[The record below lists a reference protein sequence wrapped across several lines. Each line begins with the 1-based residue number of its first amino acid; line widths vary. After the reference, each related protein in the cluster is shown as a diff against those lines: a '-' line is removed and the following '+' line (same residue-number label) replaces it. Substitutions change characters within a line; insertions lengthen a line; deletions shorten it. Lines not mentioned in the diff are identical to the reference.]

1 MDAKMSM
8 PTFMIYT
15 HLFGARIRLKVL
27 HSIAR
32 GIAPSEQNCSQRL
45 QKRRSLVP
53 LRLTLAPDLL
63 TTSASLNIR

>member
-15 HLFGARIRLKVL
+15 HLFGARIRLKAL
-27 HSIAR
+27 HR
-32 GIAPSEQNCSQRL
+32 NVVRFIAPSEQNCSQRL

-53 LRLTLAPDLL
+53 LRLTLAPDLCIMNDEL
-63 TTSASLNIR
+63 